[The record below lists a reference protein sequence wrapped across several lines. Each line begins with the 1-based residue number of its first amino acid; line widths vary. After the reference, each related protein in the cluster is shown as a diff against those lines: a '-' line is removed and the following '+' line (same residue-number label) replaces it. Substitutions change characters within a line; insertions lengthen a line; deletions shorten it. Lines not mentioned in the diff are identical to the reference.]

1 MVRSLSNRALPF
13 ALAGG
18 LLFAQPAHAAL
29 GMMAMPMAV
38 TSALAA
44 VDSCPAAA
52 TPVAA
57 LSGQSKAAAL
67 LGGQVSQLE
76 LMRQQQAGVAAPTA
90 PVVAGLASVGVPEPG
105 AGTIPSPSTWNQG
118 CSGGLGLTV
127 RAALPALRFGATPLF
142 PVASVSPDTILAS
155 KRLAIRSTPFDREWN
170 RVRGSGLT
178 KSAAARV
185 FGRGRGALDLSALAA
200 VNTWANTKIRYVEDR
215 ELYGQADRW
224 ATAGETLRRRAGDCE
239 DIAIVKMQLLASQGV
254 SREDMQL
261 VIARDLVRG
270 ADHAVLVVR
279 IGEHN
284 WLLDNATDQVLDASL
299 SYDYRP
305 IMSFSQGNKWIHGY

>member
-1 MVRSLSNRALPF
+1 MAGNTLIRAVPL
-13 ALAGG
+13 ALAGA
-18 LLFAQPAHAAL
+18 LLFAQPAQAAL

-44 VDSCPAAA
+44 VDSCPADAA
-52 TPVAA
+52 AVPSPAMPA
-57 LSGQSKAAAL
+57 QSKAAAL
-67 LGGQVSQLE
+67 LGGQASQLE
-76 LMRQQQAGVAAPTA
+76 LMRQQQAGAAPVAARF
-90 PVVAGLASVGVPEPG
+90 ASSGVPEPG
-105 AGTIPSPSTWNQG
+105 AGAELAPGIGNPG
-118 CSGGLGLTV
+118 CSAGFGLSV
-127 RAALPALRFGATPLF
+127 RTALPAPRYGTAPLL
-142 PVASVSPDTILAS
+142 PAAASPDTILAS
-155 KRLAIRSTPFDREWN
+155 KRLAIRNTPFDREWN

-178 KSAAARV
+178 KSVVSAAV
-185 FGRGRGALDLSALAA
+185 GRGRGKPGLTAIAA
-200 VNTWANTKIRYVEDR
+200 VNTWANTTIRYVEDR

-224 ATAGETLRRRAGDCE
+224 ATAGETLRQGAGDCE

-279 IGEHN
+279 LGNRN
-284 WLLDNATDQVLDASL
+284 WLLDNATDQVLDASP

-305 IMSFSQGNKWIHGY
+305 IMSFSAGKKWIHGY